1 MRKQLTVVTALAVV
15 AASAAPAAASP
26 DVPFSP
32 GASDAAQGGYESPPA
47 AGTAMATD
55 LRGEFA
61 RGAAEPPVPA
71 SVEVRAPA
79 ADGLDWTSVGLGAG
93 GGLVAVLTAG
103 GIVLIARR
111 GVRVGVSR

>member
-15 AASAAPAAASP
+15 AASAAPAAARP
-26 DVPFSP
+26 VVPFPP
-32 GASDAAQGGYESPPA
+32 GTSDAAQGGYESPPP
-47 AGTAMATD
+47 AGTAVATD

-61 RGAAEPPVPA
+61 RAAAEPPVP
-71 SVEVRAPA
+71 VTVDVQAPA

-103 GIVLIARR
+103 GVVLMARR
-111 GVRVGVSR
+111 GVRVGASR